1 MKTYEIM
8 KRKVL
13 SLAVLLSAGI
23 AGGCNQTEIGMEP
36 ADNSGIV
43 STTAQKGYLTDENS
57 LRGSVS
63 LDVRTLGTGEVTLYV
78 RATKPS
84 GSASTVS
91 LVYAP
96 ELVEAYNDRTGN
108 LYEVLPET
116 QVTLPAGVLTLEAGS
131 QASEGTTLHF
141 TLSGEQQVN
150 ATYVIPLRAEV
161 VSGELEIN
169 TEDSE
174 YLIFLNVVENPGD
187 CNKGDDRS
195 KVLCVLETNDVNPL
209 NALSFK
215 LKDSGKYFYD
225 IVVLFSDNIILD
237 ETTGTVHALVNEQI
251 KSILNNRDKYLK
263 PLQDRGMKVV
273 LAITPYHTHAGV
285 ANLMPAT
292 AEAFAKELKIIC
304 DTYSLDG
311 VFFDDEYTALQDP
324 APTGFYPTNTA
335 EAAADLMYR
344 VKQLMPD
351 RMVIAYRLGAIQNM
365 TSEGCKFED
374 PTGKIW
380 QPGDYIDYVM
390 VDYSDSWVAKLSE
403 FPGLPSNRFAL
414 HNYNFNSNSPSWP
427 KVADLE
433 EVRDLYKSVVIYGMN
448 PFHPSNS
455 FDTTPVGTSSGE
467 KMTQLQALERVCETL
482 FGEELDYDGVKYEA
496 DYKK

>member
-1 MKTYEIM
+1 MKTYAII
-8 KRKVL
+8 KRTAL
-13 SLAVLLSAGI
+13 SLAVLLTAGL
-23 AGGCNQTEIGMEP
+23 AGGCNQTEIGTEP
-36 ADNSGIV
+36 ADNSGITP
-43 STTAQKGYLTDENS
+43 TTIQKGYLTDENS
-57 LRGSVS
+57 LRGSHTTEVRVEGNGTVS
-63 LDVRTLGTGEVTLYV
+63 LYL
-78 RATKPS
+78 RATKPGEGVS
-84 GSASTVS
+84 EVS
-91 LVYAP
+91 LTYAP

-108 LYEVLPET
+108 MYEALPES
-116 QVTLPAGVLTLEAGS
+116 QVTLPEEHFTLEASS
-131 QASEGTTLHF
+131 QRSTALNLSY
-141 TLSGEQQVN
+141 TLSGEQTAGN
-150 ATYVIPLRAEV
+150 TYVIPLRATV
-161 VSGELEIN
+161 VSGSLEMN

-455 FDTTPVGTSSGE
+455 FDTTPIGTSSGE